1 MGRWSGW
8 AMFFSKSMD
17 ELGTL
22 ARTVLICLLSLTKN
36 DGLVLPRGR
45 FGNGIATDD
54 FSARKM

>member
-1 MGRWSGW
+1 
-8 AMFFSKSMD
+8 MFFSKSMD